1 MNIKRKSTSV
11 LRNVTGLDEGG
22 MVVYLLNVS
31 DIILISKLGMR

>member
-1 MNIKRKSTSV
+1 MNINRKSTNV
-11 LRNVTGLDEGG
+11 LRNVTGLDEGE